1 MIHLI
6 FWRCQ
11 SHWHYPSEKIS
22 QMVFII
28 FNNFVFEGSTGSSI
42 VRHQLSVRAEQ
53 LANLKFLKTAVMS
66 NIPKQ
71 PLPTPSKILMLGR
84 SIALPRPQ
92 HNGTVL
98 QFALNPS
105 SPISDQDQ
113 FSPNNIH
120 TLSTDKLWE
129 LLKWSPK

>member
-1 MIHLI
+1 MIHFV
-6 FWRCQ
+6 FWRCH
-11 SHWHYPSEKIS
+11 SHWHYPSGQIS
-22 QMVFII
+22 QIVFII

-53 LANLKFLKTAVMS
+53 LANLKFLKTAVRS

-98 QFALNPS
+98 QFALKTQCICVTLLWNLCQMPRVTTS
-105 SPISDQDQ
+105 S
-113 FSPNNIH
+113 
-120 TLSTDKLWE
+120 
-129 LLKWSPK
+129 LLLCKITSYH